1 MACDPAFVSSARCRT
16 PRAPQAHGDADIAS
30 RRIRVAVIRFMGRL
44 FDSLTS
50 GLDVA
55 ASAFDRIAGR
65 EERAGAQ
72 QSGERDE

>member
-1 MACDPAFVSSARCRT
+1 M
-16 PRAPQAHGDADIAS
+16 
-30 RRIRVAVIRFMGRL
+30 RVAVIRFMSRL
-44 FDSLTS
+44 FDSLAS

-55 ASAFDRIAGR
+55 AGAFDRIAGR